1 MASLI
6 HSNTLHNKFLAWAQI
21 ILIYI
26 APIVLLYYRILPADF
41 RMIVLGVMCLLIYGI
56 MQREHLDL
64 SHIGL
69 TVPLKKYFKPYFLWT
84 LLGALFIIGYSVM
97 FNFSPQA
104 LWWRNPHFWYLFALV
119 SFFQEFAY
127 RGFLPILLKR
137 VTKSPIV
144 EIFLNA
150 LLFTL
155 LHVLFP
161 HLFIALPLAFL
172 GGLFFSML
180 YHFYPDLILVSISH
194 AILNFLTVMF
204 GFFVLAL

>member
-1 MASLI
+1 MSALI
-6 HSNTLHNKFLAWAQI
+6 RRITEHKKFLAWAQI
-21 ILIYI
+21 VLIYVL
-26 APIVLLYYRILPADF
+26 PIVLFYYRILPQDL

-56 MQREHLDL
+56 MQKEHLDL

-69 TVPLKKYFKPYFLWT
+69 TVPIKKYFKPYFLWT
-84 LLGALFIIGYSVM
+84 FLAALFIVGYSVV
-97 FNFSPQA
+97 FDFSPQA
-104 LWWRNPHFWYLFALV
+104 SWWINPHFWFIFALV

-137 VTKSPIV
+137 ITKSPLI

-194 AILNFLTVMF
+194 AVLNFLAVMF

>member
-1 MASLI
+1 MSALI
-6 HSNTLHNKFLAWAQI
+6 RRITEHKKFLAWAQI
-21 ILIYI
+21 VLIYVL
-26 APIVLLYYRILPADF
+26 PIVLFYYRILPQDL

-56 MQREHLDL
+56 MQKEHLDL

-69 TVPLKKYFKPYFLWT
+69 TVPIKKYFKPYFLWT
-84 LLGALFIIGYSVM
+84 FLAVLFIVGYSVV
-97 FNFSPQA
+97 FDFSPQA
-104 LWWRNPHFWYLFALV
+104 SWWINPHFWFIFALV

-137 VTKSPIV
+137 ITKSPLI

-194 AILNFLTVMF
+194 AVLNFLAVMF